1 MKDSQTGAIEPKP
14 IQRTPS
20 GVLSRF
26 WPIDELPQPAM
37 LAFLFTVIVMV
48 LYRQLSQPEGGD
60 SAIWDYVAQCILRG
74 QIPYRDVIEIKT
86 PGSAYLSALSMW
98 VGSWLGVRDVMA
110 VRLMQIAFVG
120 LLSTTTYLTAR
131 NYLGSR
137 SAALIAFMIPLMS
150 SYYVGWMLEGTQPKL
165 SMTLFGMVTIVL
177 ISRDKPFWAGF
188 CSMLSC
194 LCWQP
199 GLLFTGT
206 AVLIFS
212 RYLTTWRDRRAL
224 QVIAGAAVPLI
235 IVALYYYFAGAF
247 KEFWTWTVTY
257 NYNVYMPHGMNS
269 LWDQVNQIWRVL
281 WRVLGANIALLAI
294 ALAGM
299 FIFAAERAGARLK
312 GREGLRSANLFKD
325 ALIIAPAVY
334 LLFCLVDFQ
343 SGPDLIPLFPFIG
356 IFAAWFV
363 VKMGLYLTRSRA
375 LNQNAVFKLY
385 GARGAAIA
393 IALLFT
399 LACAVSFKAQ
409 GGTLQDQYRE
419 YQTLSD
425 MLNPED
431 KIYAHGSVEILVLL
445 NRPNL
450 NPYIMWNQGKDIFVA
465 TQSYCGAFE
474 AILDEIES
482 QRPKIIAVSRL
493 NDVSS
498 RAQIER
504 WVEEHYDKLEG
515 YNHRV
520 YLRRP
525 ATAFTSTS
533 SLHPR
538 ILKSRRS
545 FMRLTA

>member
-1 MKDSQTGAIEPKP
+1 MI
-14 IQRTPS
+14 
-20 GVLSRF
+20 
-26 WPIDELPQPAM
+26 
-37 LAFLFTVIVMV
+37 
-48 LYRQLSQPEGGD
+48 LYRQISQPEGGD

-98 VGSWLGVRDVMA
+98 VGSWLGVRDVIA
-110 VRLMQIAFVG
+110 VRLMQIALVG
-120 LLSTTTYLTAR
+120 LLSTITYLTAR
-131 NYLGSR
+131 DYLGSR

-165 SMTLFGMVTIVL
+165 SMTLFGMLTIVL
-177 ISRDKPFWAGF
+177 ISRDKPFWAGC

-212 RYLTTWRDRRAL
+212 RYLTTWRDRRVL

-235 IVALYYYFAGAF
+235 IVAFYYYFAGAF
-247 KEFWTWTVTY
+247 REFWTWTVAY
-257 NYNVYMPHGMNS
+257 NYKVYGPHRMNS

-281 WRVLGANIALLAI
+281 WRVMGANIELLAI

-299 FIFAAERAGARLK
+299 LIFAAERAGARLK
-312 GREGLRSANLFKD
+312 GREGLRSENLFKD

-334 LLFCLVDFQ
+334 LIFCLVDFQ

-356 IFAAWFV
+356 IFAGWFV
-363 VKMGLYLTRSRA
+363 VKTGRYLRRKQA
-375 LNQNAVFKLY
+375 LNQNAVFNGPLY
-385 GARGAAIA
+385 GARGAVIA

-399 LACAVSFKAQ
+399 LASAASFKAQ

-431 KIYAHGSVEILVLL
+431 KIYAHGAVEILVLL

-450 NPYIMWNQGKDIFVA
+450 NPYIMWDQGKDIFVA
-465 TQSYCGAFE
+465 TQSYGGAFD
-474 AILDEIES
+474 AILEEIES

-498 RAQIER
+498 RAQIAK
-504 WVEEHYDKLEG
+504 WVGEHYDRLEG
-515 YNHRV
+515 YHNRV

-525 ATAFTSTS
+525 AALTSTS
-533 SLHPR
+533 SFHSR
-538 ILKSRRS
+538 ILKRRRS
-545 FMRLTA
+545 FLRLAA